1 MRELLY
7 TVSLLCG
14 ILLTGCSSTSMTIGT
29 VMSNQRYMSECMGVD
44 SRHSWRD
51 PVCQH
56 MGEPVPA
63 NGMAQYRVNNGP
75 RITDP
80 RVRVWCQMRESGR
93 KVPENITD
101 ELCGQLVN

>member
-1 MRELLY
+1 MGN
-7 TVSLLCG
+7 TVYMDKC
-14 ILLTGCSSTSMTIGT
+14 IGP
-29 VMSNQRYMSECMGVD
+29 NAPNRPG
-44 SRHSWRD
+44 D

-56 MGEPVPA
+56 WGEPVPA

-75 RITDP
+75 RLTDP